1 MSEQDISEFPDD
13 DRSNRNRASWPLRI
27 FGGIAIVITTAI
39 FVVQGIAWFQP
50 EGKPLNTLDPQG
62 PSAQTIQNLVS
73 PIFVVAVIIG
83 IAVMVAVGY
92 IAWRFRVRPD
102 EEDDEFNAQREGNT
116 VLELTW
122 TAIPAL
128 ILVGIGLGT
137 VITIQDLEKRAP
149 NALTVEVYGQQWW
162 WGFRYDLDRNGT
174 FTDPTDVNT
183 ATELVVPAGRE
194 IALRQ
199 TSNDVIHSFWIPE
212 LNGKKDAV
220 PGQYNDWKLQADR
233 PGVYLG
239 QCTEFCGLSHGNMR
253 MLVRALP
260 DAEFDAWIENQRRPA
275 REPDPSN
282 LEAVE
287 GQKVFTGQLC
297 SSCHL
302 IRGVND
308 EKYADPE
315 KGVKSQLVSGVAPE
329 LTHFASRG
337 MFAGAIYNLH
347 YPNPVGN
354 TQPLGRTCGRE
365 DLRNCG
371 DPSDVNQPGNP
382 DNPFNSVALE
392 AWLRNPP
399 AMKPMYVEPTQYT
412 AKLRGMPN
420 LGLSESQIDQLTA
433 YLESLR

>member
-1 MSEQDISEFPDD
+1 MSDQSTSSGSPLQ
-13 DRSNRNRASWPLRI
+13 RKPASWPLRI
-27 FGGIAIVITTAI
+27 FGGIVVVAVTAVFVSQVIA
-39 FVVQGIAWFQP
+39 AFQP
-50 EGKPLNTLDPQG
+50 KGKPLNTFNPQG
-62 PSAQTIQNLVS
+62 PNAETIQRLVT
-73 PIFVVAVIIG
+73 PVFVVAIVIG
-83 IAVMVAVGY
+83 VLVMAAVLF
-92 IAWRFRVRPD
+92 IAWRFRARPD
-102 EEDDEFNAQREGNT
+102 EDDDEFNTQREGNT

-137 VITIQDLEKRAP
+137 VITIQDLEKRSP
-149 NALTVEVYGQQWW
+149 DALKVEVYAQQWW
-162 WGFRYDLDRNGT
+162 WGYKYDLDNNGT
-174 FTDPTDVNT
+174 YTDPGDVNT
-183 ATELVVPAGRE
+183 ATELVVPIGRE
-194 IALRQ
+194 IDLAE

-220 PGQYNDWKLQADR
+220 PGQFNSWKLQADT

-253 MLVRALP
+253 MLVRALTP
-260 DAEFDAWIENQRRPA
+260 QDFDAWVANQRQPA
-275 REPDPSN
+275 REPDAAN
-282 LEAVE
+282 VNAVE
-287 GQKVFTGQLC
+287 GKQVFLGQLC

-308 EKYADPE
+308 AKYADPE

-347 YPNPVGN
+347 YPNPAGN
-354 TQPLGRTCGRE
+354 NQPLGATCTRE
-365 DLRNCG
+365 TIKDCG
-371 DPSDVNQPGNP
+371 DPADNNLPGNP
-382 DNPFNSVALE
+382 DNPYNSVALE

-399 AMKPMYVEPTQYT
+399 AMKPMYPEPTQYT
-412 AKLRGMPN
+412 TKLRGMPN
-420 LGLSESQIDQLTA
+420 LGLSENQIDQLVA